1 MKKKVKKADKIVK
14 HMDAKE
20 DKKLFGAMMK
30 NAIKKAK
37 KGK

>member
-1 MKKKVKKADKIVK
+1 MKKKVKKAEKIVK
-14 HMDAKE
+14 HMDVQE

-30 NAIKKAK
+30 KAIKKAK